1 MKILPLSQEF
11 LGKISILMF
20 KDIFQH
26 SYPSFLI
33 NKYEE
38 FAREFNLIK
47 ELSNPD
53 ILAFVSVYNKEV
65 LGFIFGYKELSRTA
79 VIYYLTG
86 NQDSKILLLEK
97 FIKEA
102 KKDFP
107 VSIKIDS
114 FQFMANKNLLTEFG
128 FKLKRGSEFAN
139 VESLFY
145 ELSLSYSKH

>member
-1 MKILPLSQEF
+1 
-11 LGKISILMF
+11 MF

-38 FAREFNLIK
+38 FAREFNLNK
-47 ELSNPD
+47 ELQNPD
-53 ILAFVSVYNKEV
+53 ILAFAAIYDKEV
-65 LGFIFGYKELSRTA
+65 LGFIFGYKELSRTT

-128 FKLKRGSEFAN
+128 FKIKQGSEFAN
-139 VESLFY
+139 VESLYY
-145 ELSLSYSKH
+145 ELSLSYGK